1 MTIIKIQNNM
11 QKRNKEVKNL
21 KICINEEKNKIF
33 VNFCND
39 INVPDISYYEKN
51 NLRYEIFN
59 LMYDF

>member
-11 QKRNKEVKNL
+11 QERNEEVKNL

-33 VNFCND
+33 ANFCND